1 MDGGA
6 WWATVHGLAKS
17 RTGLS
22 DVTFTFTN
30 FQGQGR
36 GILRLPLKQQRHT
49 QFTSWIGP
57 VNSHTHIL
65 AEDVFIFPVIYT
77 KYKFHT
83 QI

>member
-1 MDGGA
+1 MDGRA
-6 WWATVHGLAKS
+6 WWSTVHGLAKS

-22 DVTFTFTN
+22 DITFTFTN

-36 GILRLPLKQQRHT
+36 GILRLPLKQQRYT
-49 QFTSWIGP
+49 QFNSWIGS

-65 AEDVFIFPVIYT
+65 ADVFIFLVIYA